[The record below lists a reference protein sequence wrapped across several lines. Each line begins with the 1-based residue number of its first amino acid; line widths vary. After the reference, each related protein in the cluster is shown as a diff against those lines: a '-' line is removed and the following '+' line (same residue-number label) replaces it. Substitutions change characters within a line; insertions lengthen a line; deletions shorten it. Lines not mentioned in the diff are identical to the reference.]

1 MCLSLFYPCEYVPS
15 VFAIDYQ
22 KLFDLGYRG
31 LLFDIDNTL
40 VHHGD
45 DGTPETDAL
54 LRRIESIG
62 LRVLML
68 SNNDDARI
76 LRFLKNL
83 PDVPFVSMA
92 DKPKKGGY
100 LKALE
105 MLGIDR
111 SQAVVIGDQ
120 VFTDL
125 FGANRCKIAG
135 ILVRFIHP
143 DPTAPI
149 GKRRK
154 AEQLVL
160 RLWRRSEKKHRRLH
174 VVLNEGETQTHEA
187 DKTKTVL

>member
-1 MCLSLFYPCEYVPS
+1 MCLSRFYPDEYAPS

-22 KLFDLGYRG
+22 KLYDLGYRG

-76 LRFLKNL
+76 RRFLKNL

-92 DKPKKGGY
+92 GKPKKQGY

-105 MLGIDR
+105 VLGIDR
-111 SQAVVIGDQ
+111 AQAVVIGDQ
-120 VFTDL
+120 VFTDI
-125 FGANRCKIAG
+125 FGANRCNIAG

-143 DPTAPI
+143 DPAAPI
-149 GKRRK
+149 GKRRR

-160 RLWRRSEKKHRRLH
+160 RLWQKNERKHRRLH
-174 VVLNEGETQTHEA
+174 AVRNEGETKAHEA
-187 DKTKTVL
+187 DETETVL